1 MNLFWGEEA
10 SLAMCRLTKTHDGQV
25 SGVVAQAHGACLVDG
40 CPARHRN

>member
-10 SLAMCRLTKTHDGQV
+10 SLAMYRSTKTHGGQA
-25 SGVVAQAHGACLVDG
+25 SEVAQELGVCLVDG